1 MNGKDFKLPSP
12 IEMEILKLLT
22 GREMYGMEIVRASG
36 KLVSGSVYVFLVRM
50 EGRGLISSRRAEVP
64 GHKAPKQLYAI
75 TPLGQKAIAA
85 WQQVQDVMSA

>member
-1 MNGKDFKLPSP
+1 MNGNGFKLPSP
-12 IEMEILKLLT
+12 IEREILKLLA
-22 GREMYGMEIVRASG
+22 GREMRGVEIIGASS
-36 KLVSGSVYVFLVRM
+36 KFIPGSVYVFLVRM

-64 GHKAPKQLYAI
+64 GHKAPKRLYAI